1 MTNRATAA
9 RKFAVHHNEEVTRGF
24 EKVITAGEEAT
35 RRIENT
41 YARAAHGT
49 IEFHQ
54 KLLTI
59 AQANVDAA
67 FDCARDLVGVT
78 SPSEFIEVSTKH
90 ARHRFQ
96 AMSQQTRELAELA
109 QKAAIESVGPFATGL
124 GGVLLGRPD
133 LS

>member
-1 MTNRATAA
+1 MTERATAA
-9 RKFAVHHNEEVTRGF
+9 QKFAVLQNEELKGRF
-24 EKVITAGEEAT
+24 EKTGTTGEETT
-35 RRIENT
+35 RRFGNT
-41 YARAAHGT
+41 YLGAARAT

-54 KLLTI
+54 KALAI

-67 FDCARDLVGVT
+67 FDCARELVGVT

-90 ARHRFQ
+90 TRQ
-96 AMSQQTRELAELA
+96 QLQVMTQQTRELAELA
-109 QKAAIESVGPFATGL
+109 QRAAIESMEPFATGL